1 MLLEAVA
8 ALPIPKPTSPGI
20 CHLIKKAL
28 WDTDI
33 IIYRET
39 SLGQCA
45 SQLNNAWGHLN
56 VRFYIGKIS
65 EVPAIA
71 LTDLWLNPGL
81 SSCEVLSRCAGM
93 KMMLHLCLTRL
104 MKTEYLSAS
113 LQKRQCFT
121 ASMCAFEDT
130 QHAVQPH
137 SRESITSIKV
147 EEVNMHGQSYAE
159 LKANMRL

>member
-45 SQLNNAWGHLN
+45 SQLDNAWGHLI
-56 VRFYIGKIS
+56 VRFIFYIGKIT

-71 LTDLWLNPGL
+71 LTDLWLNSGL

-104 MKTEYLSAS
+104 MKTKYLSAS
-113 LQKRQCFT
+113 LQTRQSFT
-121 ASMCAFEDT
+121 ASMCVSEET
-130 QHAVQPH
+130 QLMV
-137 SRESITSIKV
+137 
-147 EEVNMHGQSYAE
+147 
-159 LKANMRL
+159 